1 MRTIP
6 SAGRLPPDRR
16 SLSLTFLESKAVP
29 RSLGSGAPP
38 GAPGARVLSAP
49 RTVTACTP
57 SAASQTS
64 SLGPVGRGASSAR
77 GDVAETL
84 RGDLPGTPRACCCRI
99 NRPRLGQGA
108 QQALR
113 SSPFTAKQGDS
124 RAGEL
129 VRERGGEEHP
139 ARRGTTEVEEVKK
152 SAVTAVRE
160 GEGHGFFSLR
170 YSL

>member
-1 MRTIP
+1 MHAAAALTDPDWARAP
-6 SAGRLPPDRR
+6 SRRYGAVRL
-16 SLSLTFLESKAVP
+16 
-29 RSLGSGAPP
+29 
-38 GAPGARVLSAP
+38 
-49 RTVTACTP
+49 
-57 SAASQTS
+57 
-64 SLGPVGRGASSAR
+64 
-77 GDVAETL
+77 
-84 RGDLPGTPRACCCRI
+84 
-99 NRPRLGQGA
+99 RP
-108 QQALR
+108 
-113 SSPFTAKQGDS
+113 TGDS